1 MGDLIKPNLK
11 RWAPKSIWRLGSNS
25 YWYWHNRGRHRL
37 AAAFNPKWAK
47 SKQRLAAYADRHRGK
62 RCFVLG
68 NGPSLNGTDLTKL
81 KDEFTFGSNRVY
93 LMFDQLG
100 FTTTFLVA
108 INTLVIE
115 QCASELSSLNMPK
128 FMTWRGR
135 QWLRADQTV
144 IYLDT
149 DYTQPETFSTDL
161 TGRVFEGGTVTYV
174 GLQLAYHMG
183 FQQVVLI
190 GVDHDY
196 STTGPPNSTVVSQ
209 GEDHNHFDPGYFGK
223 GFKWQL
229 PDLEASERSY
239 MLAKQAFE
247 QDGRSIV
254 DATVGGKLTI
264 FPKVDYDS
272 LFDE

>member
-1 MGDLIKPNLK
+1 MGNSIKPTLK
-11 RWAPKSIWRLGSNS
+11 RWAPESIWRRGSNS
-25 YWYWHNRGRHRL
+25 YWYWQNRGRHRL
-37 AAAFNPKWAK
+37 AAAFSPKWAK
-47 SKQRLAAYADRHRGK
+47 SKQRVAAYADRHRGE

-68 NGPSLNGTDLTKL
+68 NGPSLKNIDLTKL

-93 LMFDQLG
+93 LMFDELG
-100 FTTTFLVA
+100 FTTTYLVA
-108 INTLVIE
+108 INTLVIQ

-135 QWLRADQTV
+135 QWLREDPSV

-196 STTGPPNSTVVSQ
+196 STTGSPNSTIVSQ
-209 GEDHNHFDPGYFGK
+209 GEDPNHFDPGYFGK

-239 MLAKQAFE
+239 ELAKQAFE

-254 DATVGGKLTI
+254 DATLGGKLTI
-264 FPKVDYDS
+264 FPKVDYDG
-272 LFDE
+272 LFT